1 VITTDDISVELAD
14 KGARFEPVQ
23 LFLPEETSLEDW
35 AAIGRK
41 LCRADQV
48 MQWWLGDW
56 AAFGAR
62 KYGQLK
68 EFAEANNLNYAGLRQ
83 AAWVSQ
89 SVELSRRRD
98 NVEWSKHMEVA
109 ALNPKDQSKWLLK
122 AETEGLSRS
131 ELRSQIRLSQGSQNA
146 LISDGPQ
153 IKFAQK
159 WRDDLLHWLTHRP
172 LDFWSEGRKAMWRDL
187 LKPLVAF
194 YERLA

>member
-1 VITTDDISVELAD
+1 MTTPDDLSLELAAN
-14 KGARFEPVQ
+14 GARFTTIE
-23 LFLPEETSLEDW
+23 LALPEDMALQEW

-41 LCRADQV
+41 LCRTGQV
-48 MQWWLGDW
+48 MMWWLGDW

-109 ALNPKDQSKWLLK
+109 ALKPKDQVKWLLK

-131 ELRSQIRLSQGSQNA
+131 ELRSQIRLSQGTQNA
-146 LISDGPQ
+146 LVSDGPQ
-153 IKFAQK
+153 IKFIQK
-159 WRDDLLHWLTHRP
+159 ARDDLLHWLTHRP
-172 LDFWSEGRKAMWRDL
+172 SDFWNTDRKEYWRNL
-187 LKPLVAF
+187 LRPLVAF